1 MKTKQRTLVILAVAL
16 VVLLAL
22 WAVLKNTAGEEDASS
37 SSGAAEDGTVLLGG
51 TSDEVQRIEW
61 TADGQTLAL
70 EQVKDETADASSAA
84 DSSASSASSSSEGAE
99 STLWIWPDDTTLPVN
114 QTKAASLASTLN
126 GLTASRYLGAD
137 RDPADYGLDSPRF
150 SVTLTTGEDAAT
162 LLVGDVNDTTGDVYV
177 MLEGDSGI
185 YTVASDFTADFPTD
199 PLDLVQLETLT
210 EAALDD
216 VTALTFD
223 GPSGSVQLTYME
235 NGVPGTGEMRHWQ
248 VEQNGQTYSADD
260 DAVTELLR
268 NLVSVQFTSCA
279 AWNTNDLASFGL
291 ETPVYTMT
299 IQYSQTTETGETDE
313 DGNAITTETP
323 VQYTLLFGNTTEDG
337 LYAMQQGGGQV
348 GLVAADLLDG
358 INNLS
363 PTSLL
368 PTTMCNVQMSELDSF
383 TVTSEGTSETFS
395 VTRVVNTDEDGLTSN
410 DESWSRTG
418 GEVDES
424 ALFTFYGN
432 LCGVELEQPG
442 AVETKNETT
451 FRVDFNFTN
460 GDTVSLELA
469 VYDSSFYSA
478 TFMGQSIGLVNRR
491 DVESLQEEFAGLL
504 G

>member
-22 WAVLKNTAGEEDASS
+22 WAVLKNTAGEQDASS

-51 TSDEVQRIEW
+51 SSDEVKRIEW

-70 EQVKDETADASSAA
+70 EQAKDETADASSAA

-137 RDPADYGLDSPRF
+137 RDPADYGLDNPRF

-177 MLEGDSGI
+177 MVEGDSGI

-235 NGVPGTGEMRHWQ
+235 DGVPGTGGMRHWQ
-248 VEQNGQTYSADD
+248 VEQNGQIYSADD

-299 IQYSQTTETGETDE
+299 IQYNQTTETGETDE

-348 GLVAADLLDG
+348 GLVAADLLDS
-358 INNLS
+358 IANLS

-368 PTTMCNVQMSELDSF
+368 PTTMCNVPMSELDSF

-395 VTRVVNTDEDGLTSN
+395 VTRVVNTDEEGTTSN
-410 DESWSRTG
+410 DEIWSRTG

-432 LCGVELEQPG
+432 LCGVKLEQPG

>member
-1 MKTKQRTLVILAVAL
+1 MKTKERTLVILL
-16 VVLLAL
+16 VVLAVLLGL

-37 SSGAAEDGTVLLGG
+37 SGAAGDGTVLLGG

-61 TADGQTLAL
+61 TADGHTLAL
-70 EQVKDETADASSAA
+70 EQVEDETADASSA
-84 DSSASSASSSSEGAE
+84 SSSSESAG

-114 QTKAASLASTLN
+114 QTKAAGLASTLT

-150 SVTLTTGEDAAT
+150 SVTLTAGEEAAT

-185 YTVASDFTADFPTD
+185 YTVSDDFTADFPTD
-199 PLDLVQLETLT
+199 PLELVQLETLT
-210 EAALDD
+210 AAALDE
-216 VTALTFD
+216 VTGLTFD

-235 NGVPGTGEMRHWQ
+235 DGVPGTGGMRHWQ

-268 NLVSVQFTSCA
+268 NLVSVQFTACA
-279 AWNTNDLASFGL
+279 AWNTEDLASFGL
-291 ETPVYTMT
+291 ETPVCTMT
-299 IQYSQTTETGETDE
+299 VQYTQTTDTGETDE
-313 DGNAITTETP
+313 DGNTITTETP
-323 VQYTLLFGNTTEDG
+323 VQYTLLFGNTADDG

-348 GLVAADLLDG
+348 GLVSADLLDG
-358 INNLS
+358 IANLS
-363 PTSLL
+363 PSSLL
-368 PTTMCNVQMSELDSF
+368 PATMCNVPMSELDSF
-383 TVTSEGTSETFS
+383 TVTSEGTSETFR
-395 VTRVVNTDEDGLTSN
+395 VTRVVNTDEDGVTSN
-410 DESWSRTG
+410 DETWSRTG
-418 GEVDES
+418 GELDES

-442 AVETKNETT
+442 AVEPTGETS
-451 FRVDFNFTN
+451 FRVDFHFTN

-491 DVESLQEEFAGLL
+491 DVESLQTEFTGLL

>member
-22 WAVLKNTAGEEDASS
+22 WAVLKNTAGEQDASS

-51 TSDEVQRIEW
+51 SSDEVKRIEW

-137 RDPADYGLDSPRF
+137 RDPADYGLDNPRF

-177 MLEGDSGI
+177 MVEGDSGI

-235 NGVPGTGEMRHWQ
+235 DGVPGTGGMRHWQ

-299 IQYSQTTETGETDE
+299 IQYNQTTETGETDE

-348 GLVAADLLDG
+348 GLVAADLLDS
-358 INNLS
+358 IANLS

-368 PTTMCNVQMSELDSF
+368 PTTMCNVPMSELDSF

-395 VTRVVNTDEDGLTSN
+395 VTRVVNTDEEGTTSN
-410 DESWSRTG
+410 DEIWSRTG

-432 LCGVELEQPG
+432 LCGVKLEQPG

>member
-22 WAVLKNTAGEEDASS
+22 WAVLKNTAGEQDASS

-51 TSDEVQRIEW
+51 SSDEVKRIEW

-70 EQVKDETADASSAA
+70 EQAKDETADASSAA

-137 RDPADYGLDSPRF
+137 RDPADYGLDNPRF

-162 LLVGDVNDTTGDVYV
+162 LLVGDVNDTTGNVYV
-177 MLEGDSGI
+177 MVEGDSGI

-223 GPSGSVQLTYME
+223 DPSGSVQLTYME
-235 NGVPGTGEMRHWQ
+235 DGVPGTGGMRHWQ

-299 IQYSQTTETGETDE
+299 IQYNQTTETGETDE

-348 GLVAADLLDG
+348 GLVAADLLDS
-358 INNLS
+358 IANLS

-368 PTTMCNVQMSELDSF
+368 PTTMCNVPMSELDSF

-395 VTRVVNTDEDGLTSN
+395 VTRVVNTDEEGTTSN
-410 DESWSRTG
+410 DEIWSRTG

-432 LCGVELEQPG
+432 LCGVKLEQPG

>member
-22 WAVLKNTAGEEDASS
+22 WAVLKNTAGEQDASS

-51 TSDEVQRIEW
+51 SSDEVKRIEW

-70 EQVKDETADASSAA
+70 EQVEDETADASSAA

-137 RDPADYGLDSPRF
+137 RDPADYGLDNPRF

-177 MLEGDSGI
+177 MVEGDSGI

-235 NGVPGTGEMRHWQ
+235 DGVPGTGGMRHWQ
-248 VEQNGQTYSADD
+248 VEQNGQIYSADD

-299 IQYSQTTETGETDE
+299 IQYNQTTETGETDE

-348 GLVAADLLDG
+348 GLVAADLLDS
-358 INNLS
+358 IANLS

-368 PTTMCNVQMSELDSF
+368 PTTMCNVPMSELDSF

-395 VTRVVNTDEDGLTSN
+395 VTRVVNTDEEGTTSN
-410 DESWSRTG
+410 DEIWSRTG

-432 LCGVELEQPG
+432 LCGVKLEQPG

>member
-22 WAVLKNTAGEEDASS
+22 WAVLKNTAGEQDASS

-51 TSDEVQRIEW
+51 SSDGVKRIEW

-70 EQVKDETADASSAA
+70 EQAKDETADASSAA

-137 RDPADYGLDSPRF
+137 RDPADYGLDNPRF

-177 MLEGDSGI
+177 MVEGDSGI

-235 NGVPGTGEMRHWQ
+235 DGVPGTGGMRHWQ

-299 IQYSQTTETGETDE
+299 IQYNQTTETGETDE

-348 GLVAADLLDG
+348 GLVATDLLDS
-358 INNLS
+358 IANLS

-368 PTTMCNVQMSELDSF
+368 PTTMCNVPMSELDSF

-395 VTRVVNTDEDGLTSN
+395 VTRVVNTDEEGTTSN
-410 DESWSRTG
+410 DEIWSRTG

-432 LCGVELEQPG
+432 LCGVKLEQPG

>member
-22 WAVLKNTAGEEDASS
+22 WAVLKNTAGEQDASS

-51 TSDEVQRIEW
+51 SSDEVKRIEW

-70 EQVKDETADASSAA
+70 EQAKDETADASSAA

-137 RDPADYGLDSPRF
+137 RDPADYGLDNPRF

-177 MLEGDSGI
+177 MVEGDSGI

-235 NGVPGTGEMRHWQ
+235 DGVPGTGGMRHWQ

-299 IQYSQTTETGETDE
+299 IQYNQTTETGETDE

-348 GLVAADLLDG
+348 GLVATDLLDS
-358 INNLS
+358 IANLS

-368 PTTMCNVQMSELDSF
+368 PTTMCNVPMSELDSF

-395 VTRVVNTDEDGLTSN
+395 VTRVVNTDEEGTTSN
-410 DESWSRTG
+410 DEIWSRTG

-432 LCGVELEQPG
+432 LCGVKLEQPG

>member
-22 WAVLKNTAGEEDASS
+22 WAVLKNTAGAEDTSS

-51 TSDEVQRIEW
+51 SSDEVKRIEW

-70 EQVKDETADASSAA
+70 EQVEDETADASSAA
-84 DSSASSASSSSEGAE
+84 DDSASSASSEGAV

-177 MLEGDSGI
+177 MVEGDSGI

-235 NGVPGTGEMRHWQ
+235 DGVPGTGGMRHWQ

-291 ETPVYTMT
+291 ETPIYTMT
-299 IQYSQTTETGETDE
+299 IQYNQTTETGETDE

-323 VQYTLLFGNTTEDG
+323 VQYTLLFGGTAEDG

-348 GLVAADLLDG
+348 GLVAADLLDS
-358 INNLS
+358 IANLS

-368 PTTMCNVQMSELDSF
+368 PTTMCNVPMSELDSF

-395 VTRVVNTDEDGLTSN
+395 VTRVVNTDEEGTTSN
-410 DESWSRTG
+410 DEIWSRTG

-424 ALFTFYGN
+424 ALFTFYGD

-442 AVETKNETT
+442 AVETKNEAS
-451 FRVDFNFTN
+451 FRVDFHFTN

-469 VYDSSFYSA
+469 VYDSSFYSVN
-478 TFMGQSIGLVNRR
+478 FMGQSIGLVNRR